1 MANQVSSDA
10 SSSLAEQGVG
20 LLLAQICR
28 AHRNLVASSLD
39 QISVHVGQDHVVHRL
54 AIEEGITQ
62 SQLAQALCVDA
73 STVTK
78 TLLRLERGG
87 VVERKADAADA
98 RMWRVH
104 LTAHGRS
111 LVKPVIDIWTRAEQ
125 RLVQNLSEAERALLR
140 RLLMQVLA
148 NLSPGGPSA
157 PADREPEKYLASQGI
172 SVVNHAPEE

>member
-1 MANQVSSDA
+1 M
-10 SSSLAEQGVG
+10 G

-39 QISVHVGQDHVVHRL
+39 HISVHVGQDHVVHRL

-62 SQLAQALCVDA
+62 SQLAEALCVDA

-78 TLLRLERGG
+78 TLLRLERAG
-87 VVERKADAADA
+87 VIERRADATDA
-98 RMWRVH
+98 RIWRVY
-104 LTAHGRS
+104 LTGHGRS
-111 LVKPVIDIWTRAEQ
+111 LVQPVADIWTSAEG

-148 NLSPGGPSA
+148 NLS
-157 PADREPEKYLASQGI
+157 Q
-172 SVVNHAPEE
+172 

>member
-1 MANQVSSDA
+1 LANQVSSDA
-10 SSSLAEQGVG
+10 SSSLSEQGVG

-62 SQLAQALCVDA
+62 SRLAEALCVDA

-87 VVERKADAADA
+87 VVERRADAADA
-98 RMWRVH
+98 RIWRVY

-111 LVKPVIDIWTRAEQ
+111 LVKPVADIWTQAEQ
-125 RLVQNLSEAERALLR
+125 RLLQNLSEAERALLR

-148 NLSPGGPSA
+148 NLSQEVHGLPPGETA
-157 PADREPEKYLASQGI
+157 KYLASQGI
-172 SVVNHAPEE
+172 SVVKHASEE